1 MKTSRTSAPSG
12 PQYAECST
20 PPGRTYASSGPSSY
34 GAVDDER
41 LHPLEHDPELLVRMA
56 VERHGRARLEAD
68 EVQHRGVAEQRL
80 PAHAGGELEC
90 AMASSR
96 TNWAICGAPSL
107 DYRCVAVMIVEQRD
121 YHVYTGKLPE
131 LVRLYETEGIPIQQ
145 EILGGLVGAF
155 TTDVGALSTYTT
167 LWRYD
172 SFAEREERRARL
184 QADER
189 WKDVPRQGP
198 AAHPHAAEPDP
209 RPDVVLAAAVMG
221 ALDGKVAIVTGGAQG
236 IGAAIAAG
244 LAAEG
249 ATRRRRRPRTRR
261 ERRRSEAPT
270 STSDEEDV
278 ARMVEETLAR
288 HGRIDILVNNAGL
301 YASLEMRAFTEI
313 PLEEW
318 NRVMEVNVA
327 SMFLTCRAVVPV
339 MREQGGGKIVNISSG
354 TPFRGVPFLLHYVTS
369 KGAIVALTRALAKE
383 LGKDSIHVNCV
394 APGFTMSD
402 GVKSH
407 PEVIEKLRDVSVA
420 SRTIQRDQV
429 PEDVVGAVVF
439 LCTPAA
445 DFITGQT
452 MVIDGGQYFH

>member
-1 MKTSRTSAPSG
+1 MP
-12 PQYAECST
+12 
-20 PPGRTYASSGPSSY
+20 
-34 GAVDDER
+34 
-41 LHPLEHDPELLVRMA
+41 
-56 VERHGRARLEAD
+56 
-68 EVQHRGVAEQRL
+68 
-80 PAHAGGELEC
+80 
-90 AMASSR
+90 
-96 TNWAICGAPSL
+96 
-107 DYRCVAVMIVEQRD
+107 
-121 YHVYTGKLPE
+121 
-131 LVRLYETEGIPIQQ
+131 
-145 EILGGLVGAF
+145 
-155 TTDVGALSTYTT
+155 
-167 LWRYD
+167 
-172 SFAEREERRARL
+172 
-184 QADER
+184 
-189 WKDVPRQGP
+189 
-198 AAHPHAAEPDP
+198 
-209 RPDVVLAAAVMG
+209 

-236 IGAAIAAG
+236 IGAAIARG
-244 LAAEG
+244 LEAEG
-249 ATRRRRRPRTRR
+249 AEVVIVDLEPP
-261 ERRRSEAPT
+261 EGGIQADVSSEQ
-270 STSDEEDV
+270 DV
-278 ARMVEETLAR
+278 ERMVGQALER
-288 HGRIDILVNNAGL
+288 NGRIDILVNNAGL

-394 APGFTMSD
+394 APGFTMSE

-407 PEVIEKLRDVSVA
+407 PEVIEKLRDVSIA

-445 DFITGQT
+445 DFVTGQT